1 MWKEGAIL
9 IRGKVY
15 KYQAKVYEEGSEY
28 GIEGGRVSKVMIKH
42 DGEIVVKL
50 AGRAQECPFISAQ
63 HEDAV
68 CGIHVDGIRFI
79 AFTDARYC
87 RRRIL
92 QTAL

>member
-42 DGEIVVKL
+42 DG
-50 AGRAQECPFISAQ
+50 
-63 HEDAV
+63 
-68 CGIHVDGIRFI
+68 
-79 AFTDARYC
+79 
-87 RRRIL
+87 
-92 QTAL
+92 